1 MNHKEMNRRFNFNS
15 YWKGTGIAISIWC
28 LLSLSGWS
36 QINQDS
42 LPDNSNIVNMGTFT
56 PSNIVETA
64 TYNPITNQ
72 YTIVKKI
79 GSIVISTETVSAAE
93 YQDRMLKSKTA
104 DYWRTKE
111 NANSQGT
118 ETNSLIPKI
127 NINNEIFKNIFG
139 SSKIEIRPQGT
150 AELILGVRVNKTDNP
165 NIPVQQRTVATFN
178 FDQNIQM
185 SLLGKIGDK
194 IQLNANFNTKAV
206 FNFENQMNLKY
217 EGNED
222 DILQVLEFGNVSLP
236 LTGTLIQGSQAL
248 FGVKNKLKFGKLE
261 ITSVFSQQQGQKQNI
276 QVQGGAQVT
285 KFEVACS
292 NYEANRHYFVSD
304 YFMNLFDQANSSL
317 PFVTSPVYITRMEVW
332 VTNRVNATENLR
344 NIVGMVP
351 LGEPSFPNT
360 TVFPANEANPNF
372 DPQTLDQNQIRD
384 ITSQYLFNQLKPG
397 IQIEKLANAR
407 LLAANE
413 YSFDPV
419 LGYISLNQS
428 LNADEVLGVAYQYTV
443 GGQTFQVGEFGTD
456 IPAPKAIC
464 VKLLKASNLDVKQ
477 ANWNWMM
484 KNIYSIGGY
493 NLGQEDFT
501 LNIIYQDT
509 ETGLKQ
515 NFFPN
520 AGTISGTPLLKIF
533 NLDRLNPQNDQIA
546 DGFFDFVEG
555 RTIKAQNGRIIFPV
569 RRPFSTE
576 YLATQISDQALVQR
590 YAFDSLYTTI
600 QQLAELN
607 QEKNRFYVAGS
618 YKGAAGN
625 EISLNAFNVPQG
637 SVTVTAGGKTLTE
650 GVDYTVD
657 YSAGKVRIVN
667 ESILNSGLPINISLE
682 NNATFNIQQK
692 RMIGIH
698 ADYKFSKNFQMGAT
712 FMNLH
717 ERPLTQKIDIGN
729 EPISNTML
737 GYDINYSTQS
747 NFITRLVDKIPGI
760 DTKAPSNFKVNAE
773 IAGLIP
779 GFNTVIDQN
788 NTENGISYI
797 DDFEGAE
804 TPIDIRNPFFWR
816 LGTVPQEN
824 PLFPNASYFNDL
836 KYNFNRAKMTWFIQ
850 DPLFYRDNTYT
861 PNAIKN
867 NKKIM
872 WNNYLREVDSRE
884 VFPGY
889 QPPTGLGV
897 ISTQQ
902 VLDLQYYPSERGPYN
917 YDAASLDP
925 ASAFDKVQL
934 LNPKSNFGSMMRRME
949 TTNWD
954 AANVAYIEFWM
965 MDPFDSDLDS
975 LKAWDTDHNVL
986 HNINLD
992 PGGGG
997 KFLIQIG
1004 NMSEDICRDGRLN
1017 YENGLPTPSQDRP
1030 FVNTVWGRAP
1040 LLQPINSNFDNDP
1053 ATRDSQDVG
1062 YEGLIDAAEMDKF
1075 NSYLTAAS
1083 AVLPSNIYSLLEAD
1097 PSGDNYK
1104 HYTGSAYDPDVLN
1117 NKSYPHQR
1125 YKNYIGAERN
1135 SPAGNINESFQ
1146 QTPNSEDVNT
1156 NFTLD
1161 QPEGYYQYTIS
1172 LKPEDLEF
1180 SDIGTNYISDM
1191 RMGTSKS
1198 ITDPTTNQPGVKNV
1212 KWIQFR
1218 VPIRSENREQ
1228 YGTIDNFR
1236 SIRYMR
1242 MVMTDFPDDIF
1253 VRLATL
1259 QLVRADWRIYDNSLW
1274 DPTAFATQSQ
1284 ATFNATTVN
1293 IEENTGKS
1301 PFKYAMPPGISREVD
1316 PANPQLTQLNEQSL
1330 VLNVTDLQDG
1340 EAKAVYKNTEYD
1352 FRSYKHLKMWV
1363 HAEEIQNTP
1372 LDSNDLSVFVRLG
1385 MDATENYYEIEVPL
1399 ILSNPAIQPVIPPG
1413 TTQGTPSDDQEYRK
1427 NVWPKANEID
1437 IILEDLPEIKLER
1450 NAQGY
1455 QTNLVFE
1462 KLLANGQRVRI
1473 VGNPNIANIRS
1484 IMIGV
1489 RNPHEKDNP
1498 WQTGA
1503 NGSKTDDGL
1512 PKTGQIWVNELR
1524 VTDYYEQGGWA
1535 AKVRTQ
1541 LDLADFGQITA
1552 SASYTSFGFGNIDQ
1566 KPLQRQRQS
1575 TTTFDITTQFEFG
1588 KFFGPKAGV
1597 TIPIF
1602 FSYSTSIANPQF
1614 NPLDPD
1620 VRFTRALENLA
1631 TEEEKDLLKQLVQ
1644 TVITRTSFNI
1654 TNMRKNRVNG
1664 NKKMHIWDIENWDAS
1679 YSYTEDTYRDIKTV
1693 KNNTTQH
1700 RASLGY
1706 TFAPTVK
1713 YWEPFKKMKSKSKW
1727 LKWLKD
1733 FNFTLMPKRLAAR
1746 ANIQRD
1752 ENEFL
1757 LRNTTSY
1764 TLLILPSYKK
1774 NFTWVRTYD
1783 FQYSPFKSV
1792 TFTFNATNNS
1802 RIDEPEMNLDQTI
1815 APKVEF
1821 FGRNTMYT
1829 HNFDVNYQIPFNK
1842 FPITEWISASVGY
1855 SGNYK
1860 WTSGTMQRTAN
1871 GDFTQGRFGNVAQN
1885 STTFKVNAQLN
1896 LYNLWTK
1903 IPGIKEIWKQPK
1915 KDDGKPDT
1923 SDPKKYKTVKWS
1935 AEKIDFKKDKKK
1947 LIKHKLK
1954 TEIIIVKVIAK
1965 DGHEVIGKTEVVDE
1979 DKVRFI
1985 SSEDVKDA
1993 DIFIEGKRAKKKF
2006 QWGEIP
2012 KTLGKIIFGLKNLS
2026 VSYTE
2031 TNGTILPGYKAGTSL
2046 LGMDLYGPG
2055 VGADFVFGRQFSD
2068 VDLYN
2073 KIVQD
2078 NWLVKD
2084 SSLNILFNRTL
2095 NQNLTYNGTYEPF
2108 KGFRVTI
2115 TGTRTYAEN
2124 YQANYRFVPSVNDF
2138 RAQNPL
2144 TVGNFTIS
2152 TNMMATSFGGI
2163 GQNFASSF
2171 FADLLS
2177 NRRIISGR
2185 IAQLNPNANY
2195 NPNAIYQTGYGD
2207 RQQDVLF
2214 YSFLAAYQG
2223 RNASDMSFDMFPQIP
2238 IPNWRIQF
2246 DGLKDLPIFKKIFK
2260 NIVFTHA
2267 YSSTLNMAG
2276 FQTNYVYTSQ
2286 PTYNPVI
2293 FVKNPFE
2300 HSILDDNGNYIS
2312 RYFMNSVTLT
2322 ESYNPLIK
2330 MDLTFNNTVQA
2341 SVEIKSTRNISLNFP
2356 NSQVTESNTF
2366 EVIVG
2371 AGYTIKNVKL
2381 PFRIGGKEIKS
2392 NLNLRFDFGLR
2403 DNSTV
2408 IRKIDTMIEQVTA
2421 GQRAINI
2428 KAFAE
2433 YQVNA
2438 SIMVRLFVDQ
2448 IINNPFVANQFPTA
2462 NTNAG
2467 LSIRFTLSQ

>member
-1 MNHKEMNRRFNFNS
+1 MKKGLKRFISN
-15 YWKGTGIAISIWC
+15 GRLALIIAMLC
-28 LLSLSGWS
+28 LLGT
-36 QINQDS
+36 QGFAQTDDE
-42 LPDNSNIVNMGTFT
+42 PKDNNDNIQHMGNYT
-56 PSNIVETA
+56 PSNVVETA
-64 TYNPITNQ
+64 TYNPTTNT
-72 YTIVKKI
+72 YTVVKKV
-79 GSIVISTETVSAAE
+79 GNIVLSTETISAEE
-93 YQDRMLKSKTA
+93 YQRRQMNKATA
-104 DYWRTKE
+104 DYWRKKE

-206 FNFENQMNLKY
+206 FNFENQMNLKF

-261 ITSVFSQQQGQKQNI
+261 VTSVFSQQQGQKQNI
-276 QVQGGAQVT
+276 QVQGGAQIT
-285 KFEVACS
+285 RFEVACS
-292 NYEANRHYFVSD
+292 NYEANRHFFLSD
-304 YFMNLFDQANSSL
+304 YFMYQYDQANASL
-317 PFVTSPVYITRMEVW
+317 PFVTSPVNVTRIEVW

-351 LGEPSFPNT
+351 LGEPSFPNS
-360 TVFPANEANPNF
+360 TVFPANSANPIF
-372 DPQTLDQNQIRD
+372 DPQLLDQNQVRD

-397 IQIEKLANAR
+397 IEIEKLANAR
-407 LLAANE
+407 LLAPNE
-413 YSFDPV
+413 YTFDPI
-419 LGYISLNQS
+419 LGYISLNQA
-428 LNADEVLGVAYQYTV
+428 LNADEVLGVSYQYTV

-477 ANWNWMM
+477 PNWNWMM

-493 NLGQEDFT
+493 NIGQEDFT

-520 AGTISGTPLLKIF
+520 AGAISGTPLLRLF
-533 NLDRLNPQNDQIA
+533 NLDRLNQQNDQIH

-555 RTIKAQNGRIIFPV
+555 KTIKAQNGRIIFPV
-569 RRPFSTE
+569 RQPFSTT
-576 YLATQISDQALVQR
+576 YLSGQIADPGLVQR

-607 QEKNRFYVAGS
+607 QEKNRFYIAGS

-637 SVTVTAGGKTLTE
+637 SVTVTAGGKTLVE

-667 ESILNSGLPINISLE
+667 ESILSSGLPINISLE

-698 ADYKFSKNFQMGAT
+698 ADYKFSKDFQMGAT

-737 GYDINYSTQS
+737 GYDINYSTTS

-760 DTKAPSNFKVNAE
+760 DTKVPSNFKVNAE
-773 IAGLIP
+773 VAGLIP
-779 GFNTVIDQN
+779 GFNTAIDPN
-788 NTENGISYI
+788 NNENGISYI

-816 LGTVPQEN
+816 LGTVPQGN
-824 PLFPNASYFNDL
+824 PSFPNGDLFNNL
-836 KYNFNRAKMTWFIQ
+836 QYNFNRAKMTWFIQ
-850 DPLFYRDNTYT
+850 DPLFYRNNSFT
-861 PNAIKN
+861 PNSIKN
-867 NKKIM
+867 KQSIM
-872 WNNYLREVDSRE
+872 INNYLREIDSRE

-889 QPPTGLGV
+889 QPPTNLGV

-902 VLDLQYYPSERGPYN
+902 VLDIHFYPNERGPYN
-917 YDAASLDP
+917 YDVSALDNSNP
-925 ASAFDKVQL
+925 FSKKVQIT
-934 LNPKSNFGSMMRRME
+934 NPNSNFGSMMRRME

-965 MDPFDSDLDS
+965 MDPFTTDLDS
-975 LKAWDTDHNVL
+975 LKIWDGDPETHNV
-986 HNINLD
+986 NLD

-997 KFLIQIG
+997 DFIIQIG
-1004 NMSEDICRDGRLN
+1004 NMNEDVCKDGRLN
-1017 YENGLPTPSQDRP
+1017 YENGLPTPTQNRP
-1030 FVNTVWGRAP
+1030 TITTAWGRAP

-1062 YEGLIDAAEMDKF
+1062 YDGLIDNAEMQHF
-1075 NSYLTAAS
+1075 SSYVTSASGVLSDSALAA
-1083 AVLPSNIYSLLEAD
+1083 LQQD
-1097 PSGDNYK
+1097 PSGDNYR
-1104 HYTGSAYDPDVLN
+1104 HYTGTPYNADVLN
-1117 NKSYPHQR
+1117 NESYPHHR
-1125 YKNYIGAERN
+1125 YKNYLGAERN
-1135 SPAGNINESFQ
+1135 SPASNINESFQ

-1161 QPEGYYQYTIS
+1161 QPEGYYQYKVS
-1172 LKPEDLEF
+1172 LRPEDIEDG
-1180 SDIGTNYISDM
+1180 DIGTNYITDI
-1191 RMGTSKS
+1191 RVGQSKPY
-1198 ITDPTTNQPGVKNV
+1198 TFGANANYTKQVR
-1212 KWIQFR
+1212 WIQFR
-1218 VPIRSENREQ
+1218 IPIRAEDREQ
-1228 YGTIDNFR
+1228 FGTIDNFR

-1242 MVMTDFPDDIF
+1242 MVTTDFPDDIY

-1274 DPTAFATQSQ
+1274 DPTAFNSTIQ
-1284 ATFNATTVN
+1284 ADFNAVTVN
-1293 IEENTGKS
+1293 IEENTGKD
-1301 PFKYAMPPGISREVD
+1301 PFAYAMPPGITREVD

-1330 VLNVTDLQDG
+1330 VLNVTGLQDG
-1340 EAKAVYKNTEYD
+1340 EAKSVYKNTEYD
-1352 FRSYKHLKMWV
+1352 FRAYRNLKMWV
-1363 HAEEIQNTP
+1363 HAEEIQNTS
-1372 LDSNDLSVFVRLG
+1372 LDTHDLSIFVRLG

-1399 ILSNPAIQPVIPPG
+1399 TLSDPTIQPENPAK
-1413 TTQGTPSDDQEYRK
+1413 PSDDENYRK
-1427 NVWPKANEID
+1427 NVWPASNEIN
-1437 IILEDLPEIKLER
+1437 ILLEQLPELKLER
-1450 NAQGY
+1450 NAAGVPM
-1455 QTNLVFE
+1455 NEVFQ
-1462 KLLANGQRVRI
+1462 KLLSNGQRVTI
-1473 VGNPNIANIRS
+1473 FGNPNIANIRS

-1489 RNPHEKDNP
+1489 RNPHVDSNP
-1498 WQTGA
+1498 WQTGT
-1503 NGSKTDDGL
+1503 NGTKQDDGL
-1512 PKTGQIWVNELR
+1512 PKTAQIWVNELR
-1524 VTDYYEQGGWA
+1524 VTDYFEEGGWA

-1552 SASYTSFGFGNIDQ
+1552 SASYTSAGFGNIDQ
-1566 KPLQRQRQS
+1566 KPLQRARQS

-1602 FSYSTSIANPQF
+1602 FSYSLSVANPQF

-1620 VRFTRALENLA
+1620 VRFTRALDNLA
-1631 TEEEKDLLKQLVQ
+1631 TEAEKEELRQLTQ

-1654 TNMRKNRVNG
+1654 TNMRKNRTG
-1664 NKKMHIWDIENWDAS
+1664 NKKVHLWDIENWDLS

-1693 KNNTTQH
+1693 RNNTTQH
-1700 RASLGY
+1700 RGSLGY

-1713 YWEPFKKMKSKSKW
+1713 YWEPFKKLKTKSKW

-1757 LRNTTSY
+1757 LRNTTPY
-1764 TLLILPSYKK
+1764 TLLIEPTFKK
-1774 NFTWVRTYD
+1774 NFIWVRTYD

-1792 TFTFNATNNS
+1792 TLTFNATNNS
-1802 RIDEPEMNLDQTI
+1802 RIDEPEMTLDNTI
-1815 APKVEF
+1815 KPNVEF

-1829 HNFDVNYQIPFNK
+1829 HNFDVNYQIPFSK
-1842 FPITEWISASVGY
+1842 LPLTEWLSGSIGY
-1855 SGNYK
+1855 NGNYK
-1860 WTSGTMQRTAN
+1860 WTSGTMQRTPT
-1871 GDFTQGRFGNVAQN
+1871 GEFTQGRFGNIAQN
-1885 STTFKVNAQLN
+1885 STTFKVNGQAN
-1896 LYNLWTK
+1896 LSNLWNK
-1903 IPGIKEIWKQPK
+1903 IPGIKEIWKAPK

-1923 SDPKKYKTVKWS
+1923 SDPKKFKTVKWTS
-1935 AEKIDFKKDKKK
+1935 KKATTFKKEKKK
-1947 LIKHKLK
+1947 LITHKLNTK
-1954 TEIIIVKVIAK
+1954 MVTVRVVDKEGNTVKGTTEI
-1965 DGHEVIGKTEVVDE
+1965 VDE
-1979 DKVRFI
+1979 NKVRFI
-1985 SSEDVKDA
+1985 SDVDA
-1993 DIFIEGKRAKKKF
+1993 KGCMIYIDGKRPKKKF
-2006 QWGEIP
+2006 NWGEIP
-2012 KTLGKIIFGLKNLS
+2012 KTIGKIVFGLKNIS

-2031 TNGTILPGYKAGTSL
+2031 TNGTVLPGYKAGTSL
-2046 LGMDLYGPG
+2046 LGMDLYNPG
-2055 VGADFVFGRQFSD
+2055 VGGDFVFGRQYSD
-2068 VDLYN
+2068 VDLKN
-2073 KIVQD
+2073 KLVQD
-2078 NWLVKD
+2078 NWLVQD
-2084 SSLNILFNRTL
+2084 SAMNIMFTRTHTS
-2095 NQNLTYNGTYEPF
+2095 NLTYNATYEPF

-2124 YQANYRFVPSVNDF
+2124 YQSNYRYVPSMNEFV
-2138 RAQNPL
+2138 AQNPL
-2144 TVGNFTIS
+2144 TTGNFTIS

-2163 GQNFASSF
+2163 GSNFESSF
-2171 FADLLS
+2171 FKNLLDYRS
-2177 NRRIISGR
+2177 IISGR

-2195 NPNAIYQTGYGD
+2195 NPNATYQGGYLD

-2223 RNASDMSFDMFPQIP
+2223 RNPNDMSFDMFPQIP
-2238 IPNWRIQF
+2238 IPNWRLQF
-2246 DGLKDLPIFKKIFK
+2246 DGLKDVPFIKKVFK
-2260 NIVFTHA
+2260 NIVFSHA
-2267 YSSTLNMAG
+2267 YQSTMNVAG
-2276 FQTNYVYTSQ
+2276 FQSNYVYTSQ
-2286 PTYNPVI
+2286 AGYDPVV
-2293 FVKNPFE
+2293 FLNNPFS
-2300 HSILDDNGNYIS
+2300 HTIKDDNGNFIS
-2312 RYFMNSVTLT
+2312 RYFMNSVTLM

-2330 MDLTFNNTVQA
+2330 VDLTFNNTIQA
-2341 SVEIKSTRNISLNFP
+2341 SVEVKSSRNITLNFP

-2366 EVIVG
+2366 ELIVG

-2433 YQVNA
+2433 YQVNT
-2438 SIMVRLFVDQ
+2438 SITVRLFVDQ

>member
-1 MNHKEMNRRFNFNS
+1 MNC
-15 YWKGTGIAISIWC
+15 KGMKRILSNWRIATFMGVLC
-28 LLSLSGWS
+28 MLGLNGWS
-36 QINQDS
+36 QINPDS
-42 LPDNSNIVNMGTFT
+42 LPDNSNITHMGNYS
-56 PSNIVETA
+56 PSNIIETV
-64 TYNPITNQ
+64 TYNPTTNQ

-79 GSIVISTETVSAAE
+79 GSIVISTETIGADE
-93 YQDRMLKSKTA
+93 YQKRILNKNTA
-104 DYWRTKE
+104 DYWRKKE
-111 NANSQGT
+111 TANSQGT

-150 AELILGVRVNKTDNP
+150 AELILGVRVNKTENP

-217 EGNED
+217 EGDED

-248 FGVKNKLKFGKLE
+248 FGIKNKLRFGKLE
-261 ITSVFSQQQGQKQNI
+261 VTSVFSQQQGQKQNI

-304 YFMNLFDQANSSL
+304 YFMNLYDQANSTL

-360 TVFPANEANPNF
+360 SVFPANEANPNF
-372 DPQTLDQNQIRD
+372 DPQLLDQAQIRD
-384 ITSQYLFNQLKPG
+384 VTSQYLFNQLKPG
-397 IQIEKLANAR
+397 IEIEKLANAR

-413 YSFDPV
+413 YTFDPV
-419 LGYISLNQS
+419 LGYVSLNQS

-456 IPAPKAIC
+456 ISAPNALC

-493 NLGQEDFT
+493 NIGQEDFT

-520 AGTISGTPLLKIF
+520 AGSISGIPLLKIF
-533 NLDRLNPQNDQIA
+533 NLDRLNQQNDQIA

-555 RTIKAQNGRIIFPV
+555 KTIRTQNGRIIFPV
-569 RRPFSTE
+569 RQPFSTS
-576 YLATQISDQALVQR
+576 YLSGAGGITDPALVQR

-618 YKGAAGN
+618 YKGASGS

-637 SVTVTAGGKTLTE
+637 SVTVTAGGKTLVE

-698 ADYKFSKNFQMGAT
+698 ADYKFSKDFQMGAT

-760 DTKAPSNFKVNAE
+760 DTKAPSNFKVNGE

-779 GFNTVIDQN
+779 GFNTVID
-788 NTENGISYI
+788 NTGENGISYI

-816 LGTVPQEN
+816 LGTVPQDN
-824 PLFPNASYFNDL
+824 PLFPNGNFFNDV

-850 DPLFYRDNTYT
+850 DPLFYRNNTYT
-861 PNAIKN
+861 PNSIKN
-867 NKKIM
+867 KQSIM
-872 WNNYLREVDSRE
+872 INNYLREIDSRE

-889 QPPTGLGV
+889 QPPTNLGV

-902 VLDLQYYPSERGPYN
+902 VLDLQFYPKERGPYN
-917 YDAASLDP
+917 YDAASIDP
-925 ASAFDKVQL
+925 TDTTKLAL
-934 LNPKSNFGSMMRRME
+934 LNPRSNFGSMMRRME

-965 MDPFDSDLDS
+965 MDPFTEDLDS
-975 LKAWDTDHNVL
+975 LKAWDTDYATMHNT
-986 HNINLD
+986 NLD
-992 PGGGG
+992 PNGGG

-1004 NMSEDICRDGRLN
+1004 NMSEDVCRDGRLG
-1017 YENGLPTPSQDRP
+1017 YENGLPTPTQDRP
-1030 FVNTVWGRAP
+1030 TVTTAWGRAP

-1062 YEGLIDAAEMDKF
+1062 YDGLIDNAELNHF
-1075 NSYLTAAS
+1075 NSYVTT
-1083 AVLPSNIYSLLEAD
+1083 VQSLLPVGSTAYNLAQND

-1104 HYTGSAYDPDVLN
+1104 HYTGTAYDPEVLN

-1146 QTPNSEDVNT
+1146 QTPNTEDVNS

-1161 QPEGYYQYTIS
+1161 QPEGYYQYAIS
-1172 LKPEDLEF
+1172 LKPEDLEDG
-1180 SDIGTNYISDM
+1180 DIGTNYITDI
-1191 RMGTSKS
+1191 RMAQSKAYTYGGNS
-1198 ITDPTTNQPGVKNV
+1198 NYTKQVR
-1212 KWIQFR
+1212 WIQFR
-1218 VPIRSENREQ
+1218 IPIRAEDKEQ
-1228 YGTIDNFR
+1228 IGTIDNFR

-1259 QLVRADWRIYDNSLW
+1259 QLVRADWRAYDNSLW
-1274 DPTAFATQSQ
+1274 DPTAFVTSDV

-1293 IEENTGKS
+1293 IEENTGKN
-1301 PFKYAMPPGISREVD
+1301 PFPYAMPPGISREVD
-1316 PANPQLTQLNEQSL
+1316 PANPQLTQLNEQAL
-1330 VLNVTDLQDG
+1330 VLNVTNLQDG

-1363 HAEEIQNTP
+1363 HAEEIQNIAI
-1372 LDSNDLSVFVRLG
+1372 DSNDLSVFVRLG

-1399 ILSNPAIQPVIPPG
+1399 TLSDPAIQP
-1413 TTQGTPSDDQEYRK
+1413 TNLSKPSDDENYRK
-1427 NVWPKANEID
+1427 NVWPINNEIN
-1437 IILEDLPEIKLER
+1437 IVLEDLPNVKLER
-1450 NAQGY
+1450 NALGY
-1455 QTNLVFE
+1455 PSNLVFE
-1462 KLLANGQRVRI
+1462 KMLDNGQRIRI

-1484 IMIGV
+1484 IMLGV
-1489 RNPHEKDNP
+1489 RNPHEKNNP

-1503 NGSKTDDGL
+1503 NGTKDDDAL
-1512 PKTGQIWVNELR
+1512 PKTAQIWINELR

-1541 LDLADFGQITA
+1541 LDLADFGQVTA

-1566 KPLQRQRQS
+1566 KPLQRSRQN

-1620 VRFTRALENLA
+1620 VRFTQSIDLLA
-1631 TEEEKDLLKQLVQ
+1631 TEEQKDSLRQLVQ

-1654 TNMRKNRVNG
+1654 TNMRKNRTNG

-1693 KNNTTQH
+1693 RNNTTQH
-1700 RASLGY
+1700 KGSLGY
-1706 TFAPTVK
+1706 TFAPAVK

-1727 LKWLKD
+1727 VKWIKE

-1764 TLLILPSYKK
+1764 DLLILPSFKK

-1792 TFTFNATNNS
+1792 TLTFNATNNS
-1802 RIDEPEMNLDQTI
+1802 RIDEPEMILDNTI
-1815 APKVEF
+1815 KPQVEF

-1829 HNFDVNYQIPFNK
+1829 HNFDINYQIPFSK
-1842 FPITEWISASVGY
+1842 FPITDWISASVGY

-1860 WTSGTMQRTAN
+1860 WTSGTMQRTPT
-1871 GDFTQGRFGNVAQN
+1871 GEFTQGRFGNVAQN
-1885 STTFKVNAQLN
+1885 STTFKANAQFN
-1896 LYNLWTK
+1896 LSNLWNK

-1915 KDDGKPDT
+1915 KDNGKPDT
-1923 SDPKKYKTVKWS
+1923 SDPKKFKVVKWS
-1935 AEKIDFKKDKKK
+1935 AENINFKKDKKK

-1954 TEIIIVKVIAK
+1954 TEIITIKVIAK
-1965 DGHEVIGKTEVVDE
+1965 DGHEVVGKTEVVDE
-1979 DKVRFI
+1979 DRIRFI

-1993 DIFIEGKRAKKKF
+1993 DIFIEGKKEKKKF
-2006 QWGEIP
+2006 KWTEIP
-2012 KTLGKIIFGLKNLS
+2012 KTIGKIIFGLKNLS

-2031 TNGTILPGYKAGTSL
+2031 TNGTVLPGYKAGTSL
-2046 LGMDLYGPG
+2046 LGMDIYNPG
-2055 VGADFVFGRQFSD
+2055 VGADFVFGRQYSD
-2068 VDLYN
+2068 IDLFN

-2084 SSLNILFNRTL
+2084 SSLNILFNRTH
-2095 NQNLTYNGTYEPF
+2095 NANLTYNATYEPF

-2124 YQANYRFVPSVNDF
+2124 YQANYRYVNSVDDF

-2144 TVGNFTIS
+2144 TVGNFSIS

-2163 GQNFASSF
+2163 GQNFASDF
-2171 FADLLS
+2171 FAQLLA
-2177 NRRIISGR
+2177 NRSIISGR
-2185 IAQLNPNANY
+2185 LAQANTSPGSTY
-2195 NPNAIYQTGYGD
+2195 NPLATFQAGYGN
-2207 RQQDVLF
+2207 RQQDVLL
-2214 YSFLAAYQG
+2214 YSFLSAYQG
-2223 RNASDMSFDMFPQIP
+2223 RDVTDMSFDMFPQIP

-2246 DGLKDLPIFKKIFK
+2246 DGLKDVPFIKKIFK

-2267 YSSTLNMAG
+2267 YQSTMNIAG
-2276 FQTNYVYTSQ
+2276 FQTNYVYNNQ
-2286 PTYNPVI
+2286 DPNI
-2293 FVKNPFE
+2293 FKNDPFFLTE
-2300 HSILDDNGNYIS
+2300 LDDNGNFIS
-2312 RYFMNSVTLT
+2312 RYFMSSVTLT

-2330 MDLTFNNTVQA
+2330 VDLTFNNTLQA
-2341 SVEIKSTRNISLNFP
+2341 SVEVKSSRNISLNFP

-2366 EVIVG
+2366 ELVVG
-2371 AGYTIKNVKL
+2371 AGYTIKDVKL

-2392 NLNLRFDFGLR
+2392 NLNLRFDFGMR

-2408 IRKIDTMIEQVTA
+2408 IRKIDTEIEQVTA

-2433 YQVNA
+2433 YQINT

-2467 LSIRFTLSQ
+2467 LSVRFTLSQ

>member
-1 MNHKEMNRRFNFNS
+1 
-15 YWKGTGIAISIWC
+15 
-28 LLSLSGWS
+28 
-36 QINQDS
+36 
-42 LPDNSNIVNMGTFT
+42 MGGFT
-56 PSNIVETA
+56 PSNIVETV
-64 TYNPITNQ
+64 TYNPSTNT
-72 YTIVKKI
+72 YTVTKKI
-79 GSIVISTETVSAAE
+79 GSITISEETITADE
-93 YQDRMLKSKTA
+93 YRRRQMEKNTA
-104 DYWRTKE
+104 DYWRKKE
-111 NANSQGT
+111 TANSQGT

-127 NINNEIFKNIFG
+127 NVNNEIFKNIFG

-150 AELILGVRVNKTDNP
+150 AELILGFRINKTENP
-165 NIPVQQRTVATFN
+165 NIPVQQRTVTTFN

-194 IQLNANFNTKAV
+194 IQLQANFNTKAV

-217 EGNED
+217 EGDED

-276 QVQGGAQVT
+276 QVQGGAQIT

-304 YFMNLFDQANSSL
+304 YFMNLYDQANSSL

-344 NIVGMVP
+344 NIVGLVP

-360 TVFPANEANPNF
+360 TVFPANNANPNF
-372 DPQTLDQNQIRD
+372 DPQLLDQTQLRD
-384 ITSQYLFNQLKPG
+384 VTSQYLFNQLKPG
-397 IQIEKLANAR
+397 ITIEKLANAR
-407 LLAANE
+407 LLAPNE
-413 YSFDPV
+413 YSFDPI
-419 LGYISLNQS
+419 LGYISLNQA

-456 IPAPKAIC
+456 IPAPDALC

-477 ANWNWMM
+477 ANWDWMM

-493 NLGQEDFT
+493 NIGQEDFT
-501 LNIIYQDT
+501 LNIVYQDT

-515 NFFPN
+515 NFFP
-520 AGTISGTPLLKIF
+520 AVPGLAGTPLLKLF

-569 RRPFSTE
+569 REPFSST
-576 YLATQISDQALVQR
+576 YFTSVFPAGTQDYVQR

-618 YKGAAGN
+618 YKGASGN

-692 RMIGIH
+692 RMIGVH
-698 ADYKFSKNFQMGAT
+698 ADYKFSKDFQMGAT

-760 DTKAPSNFKVNAE
+760 DTKEPSNFKINGE

-779 GFNTVIDQN
+779 GFNTVIDRN
-788 NTENGISYI
+788 NTENGISYV

-804 TPIDIRNPFFWR
+804 TPIDIRNPFFWK
-816 LGTVPQEN
+816 LGTVPQDN
-824 PLFPNASYFNDL
+824 ILFPNGNYFNDL
-836 KYNFNRAKMTWFIQ
+836 RYNFNRAKMSWFVQ
-850 DPLFYRDNTYT
+850 DPLFYRNNTYT

-867 NKKIM
+867 KQSIM
-872 WNNYLREVDSRE
+872 INNYLREIDSRE

-889 QPPTGLGV
+889 QPPTNLGV

-902 VLDLQYYPSERGPYN
+902 VLDIHFFPNERGPYN
-917 YDAASLDP
+917 YDVANIDNSNP
-925 ASAFDKVQL
+925 KKVQL

-965 MDPFDSDLDS
+965 MDPFTEDLDS
-975 LKAWDTDHNVL
+975 LKIWDNDPSDTHNM
-986 HNINLD
+986 NLD

-997 KFLIQIG
+997 KFIIQIG
-1004 NMSEDICRDGRLN
+1004 NMNEDVCRDGRLN
-1017 YENGLPTPSQDRP
+1017 YENGLPTPVQDRP
-1030 FVNTVWGRAP
+1030 TTTTVWGRAP
-1040 LLQPINSNFDNDP
+1040 LLQPINTNFDNDP

-1062 YEGLIDAAEMDKF
+1062 YDGLIDAAEYVHF
-1075 NSYLTAAS
+1075 NSFVTTAQS
-1083 AVLPSNIYSLLEAD
+1083 LFLPTDPAYSQLQND
-1097 PSGDNYK
+1097 PSADNYK
-1104 HYTGSAYDPDVLN
+1104 HYQGSAYDDEVLDDQ
-1117 NKSYPHQR
+1117 SYPHQR

-1146 QTPNSEDVNT
+1146 QTPNSEDVNS

-1172 LKPEDLEF
+1172 VKPEDLDE
-1180 SDIGTNYISDM
+1180 IGKNYISDI
-1191 RMGTSKS
+1191 RVGQSKPYAFGGNMNY
-1198 ITDPTTNQPGVKNV
+1198 TKQV

-1218 VPIRSENREQ
+1218 IPIRSEDREQ
-1228 YGTIDNFR
+1228 IGSIDNFR

-1242 MVMTDFPDDIF
+1242 MVTTDFPDDIYL
-1253 VRLATL
+1253 RLATL
-1259 QLVRADWRIYDNSLW
+1259 QLVRADWRMYENSLW
-1274 DPTAFATQSQ
+1274 DPTVFSTTSEAQ
-1284 ATFNATTVN
+1284 FNATTVN
-1293 IEENTGKS
+1293 IEENTGKA
-1301 PFKYAMPPGISREVD
+1301 PFPYAMPPGITREVD
-1316 PANPQLTQLNEQSL
+1316 PANPQLTQLNEQAL
-1330 VLNVTDLQDG
+1330 VMNVYNLADG
-1340 EAKAVYKNTEYD
+1340 ESKAVYKNTEYD
-1352 FRSYKHLKMWV
+1352 FRAYRHLKMWV
-1363 HAEEIQNTP
+1363 HGEELLNNP
-1372 LDSNDLSVFVRLG
+1372 VDSNDLTVFIRLG
-1385 MDATENYYEIEVPL
+1385 MDATENYYEVEVPL
-1399 ILSNPAIQPVIPPG
+1399 ALSDPAIQPSNLSN
-1413 TTQGTPSDDQEYRK
+1413 PSDDENYRK
-1427 NVWPKANEID
+1427 NVWQQASAID
-1437 IILEDLPEIKLER
+1437 ILLEELPEVKLER
-1450 NAQGY
+1450 NALGY
-1455 QTNLVFE
+1455 PSNLVYE
-1462 KLLANGQRVRI
+1462 KLMSSGQRIRI

-1484 IMIGV
+1484 FMIGV
-1489 RNPHEKDNP
+1489 RNPHKEKNP
-1498 WQTGA
+1498 WQ
-1503 NGSKTDDGL
+1503 NGTNGNKFDDGL
-1512 PKTGQIWVNELR
+1512 AKTAQIWVNELR

-1541 LDLADFGQITA
+1541 LDLADFGQVTA
-1552 SASYTSFGFGNIDQ
+1552 SASFTSFGFGSIDQ
-1566 KPLQRQRQS
+1566 KPLQRARQS

-1597 TIPIF
+1597 TIPVF
-1602 FSYSTSIANPQF
+1602 FSYSTSIADPQF

-1620 VRFTRALENLA
+1620 VKFDRSLQNLA
-1631 TEEEKDLLKQLVQ
+1631 TETQRDSLRQLVQ

-1654 TNMRKNRVNG
+1654 TNMRKNRTG
-1664 NKKMHIWDIENWDAS
+1664 NKKIHFWDIENWDAS
-1679 YSYTEDTYRDIKTV
+1679 YSFTEDTYRDIKTV
-1693 KNNTTQH
+1693 RNNTTQH
-1700 RASLGY
+1700 KASLGY

-1713 YWEPFKKMKSKSKW
+1713 YWEPFKKSKMKSKW

-1757 LRNTTSY
+1757 LRNTTTY
-1764 TLLILPSYKK
+1764 DLLILPTFKK
-1774 NFTWVRTYD
+1774 NFIWVRTYD

-1792 TFTFNATNNS
+1792 TFTFSATNNS
-1802 RIDEPEMNLDQTI
+1802 RIDEPEMILDNTI
-1815 APKVEF
+1815 KPNVEF

-1829 HNFDVNYQIPFNK
+1829 HNFDVNYQVPFSK
-1842 FPITEWISASVGY
+1842 FPLTDWISGSIGY

-1860 WTSGTMQRTAN
+1860 WTSGTMQRTST
-1871 GDFTQGRFGNVAQN
+1871 GEFTQGRFGNIAQN
-1885 STTFKVNAQLN
+1885 STTFKVNGQLN
-1896 LYNLWTK
+1896 LTTLYNK
-1903 IPGIKEIWKQPK
+1903 IPGIKEIWKKPK
-1915 KDDGKPDT
+1915 PQTEKEKADT
-1923 SDPKKYKTVKWS
+1923 SDPKKFKTVKWS
-1935 AEKIDFKKDKKK
+1935 KLKVDFKKDKKK
-1947 LIKHKLK
+1947 LIKHQLK
-1954 TEIIIVKVIAK
+1954 AKIVVVRVVAP
-1965 DGHEVIGKTEVVDE
+1965 DGHEVVGTTEVVDE
-1979 DKVRFI
+1979 DRVRFV
-1985 SSEDVKDA
+1985 STEDVKDC
-1993 DIFIEGKRAKKKF
+1993 DIYITGKRPKAQFK
-2006 QWGEIP
+2006 WTEIP
-2012 KTLGKIIFGLKNLS
+2012 KTIGKIVFGLKNFSL
-2026 VSYTE
+2026 SYTE
-2031 TNGTILPGYKAGTSL
+2031 TNGTILPGYKAGTSMFGL
-2046 LGMDLYGPG
+2046 DFYHSG
-2055 VGADFVFGRQFSD
+2055 VGPDFVFGRQYSD
-2068 VDLYN
+2068 LDLAN

-2084 SSLNILFNRTL
+2084 SSLNILFNRTH
-2095 NQNLTYNGTYEPF
+2095 NSNLTYNATYEPF

-2115 TGTRTYAEN
+2115 TGTRQYAEN
-2124 YQANYRFVPSVNDF
+2124 YQANYRYVPSVNDF

-2144 TVGNFTIS
+2144 TVGNFSIS

-2163 GQNFASSF
+2163 GANFTSSIF
-2171 FADLLS
+2171 KQLLD
-2177 NRRIISGR
+2177 NRSIISGR
-2185 IAQLNPNANY
+2185 ISQLNPNANY
-2195 NPNAIYQTGYGD
+2195 NPNAFYQAGYGD

-2223 RNASDMSFDMFPQIP
+2223 RDASDMNFDMFPVIP
-2238 IPNWRIQF
+2238 IPNWRLQF
-2246 DGLKDLPIFKKIFK
+2246 DGLKEVPFFKKHFK
-2260 NIVFTHA
+2260 NIVFSHA
-2267 YSSTLNMAG
+2267 YQSTMNLAG
-2276 FQTNYVYTSQ
+2276 YQSNYMYTSASNYDPNVFAQ
-2286 PTYNPVI
+2286 
-2293 FVKNPFE
+2293 NPFA
-2300 HSILDDNGNYIS
+2300 HSILDDNGNFIS
-2312 RYFMNSVTLT
+2312 RYFMTSVTLS

-2330 MDLTFNNTVQA
+2330 MDLTFNNSLQA
-2341 SVEIKSTRNISLNFP
+2341 SVEVKSSRNISLNFP

-2366 EVIVG
+2366 EVVVG
-2371 AGYTIKNVKL
+2371 AGYTIKEVKL

-2403 DNSTV
+2403 DNSTI
-2408 IRKIDTMIEQVTA
+2408 IRKIDTEIEQVTA

-2433 YQVNA
+2433 YQINS

-2467 LSIRFTLSQ
+2467 LSVRFTLSQ

>member
-1 MNHKEMNRRFNFNS
+1 MKRRFCN
-15 YWKGTGIAISIWC
+15 WRVALTMAMLC
-28 LLSLSGWS
+28 LLGVNGWA
-36 QINQDS
+36 QTPDS
-42 LPDNSNIVNMGTFT
+42 TDNSNIQHMGNFT
-56 PSNIVETA
+56 PSNIVETV
-64 TYNPITNQ
+64 TYNPTTNQ
-72 YTIVKKI
+72 YTIVKKV
-79 GSIVISTETVSAAE
+79 GSLTISTETISADE
-93 YQDRMLKSKTA
+93 YQRRKMNQTTA
-104 DYWRTKE
+104 DYWRKKE

-150 AELILGVRVNKTDNP
+150 AELILGVRVNKTENP
-165 NIPVQQRTVATFN
+165 NIPLQQRTVATFN

-261 ITSVFSQQQGQKQNI
+261 ITSVFTQQQGQKQNI
-276 QVQGGAQVT
+276 QVQGGAQIT

-292 NYEANRHYFVSD
+292 NYEANRHYFLSD
-304 YFMNLFDQANSSL
+304 YFMNQFDASNASL
-317 PFVTSPVYITRMEVW
+317 PFVTSPINITRIEVW

-344 NIVGMVP
+344 NIVGMIP

-360 TVFPANEANPNF
+360 TVFPANEANPTF
-372 DPQTLDQNQIRD
+372 DPQLLDQNQIRD

-407 LLAANE
+407 LLAVNE
-413 YSFDPV
+413 YTFDPI

-493 NLGQEDFT
+493 NIGQEDFT

-520 AGTISGTPLLKIF
+520 AGAISGIPLLKIF
-533 NLDRLNPQNDQIA
+533 NLDRLNPQNDQIP

-555 RTIKAQNGRIIFPV
+555 RTIRAQNGRIIFPV
-569 RRPFSTE
+569 RQPFSST
-576 YLATQISDQALVQR
+576 YLSTKITDAALVQR

-737 GYDINYSTQS
+737 GYDINYSTTS
-747 NFITRLVDKIPGI
+747 NFITRIVDKIPGI
-760 DTKAPSNFKVNAE
+760 DTKVPSNFKVNAE

-779 GFNTVIDQN
+779 GFNTVIDK
-788 NTENGISYI
+788 TGENGISYV

-816 LGTVPQEN
+816 LGTVPQHN
-824 PLFPNASYFNDL
+824 PAFPNGDLFNDL
-836 KYNFNRAKMTWFIQ
+836 RYNYNRAKMAWFIQ
-850 DPLFYRDNTYT
+850 DPLFYRNNSYT

-867 NKKIM
+867 KPSIM
-872 WNNYLREVDSRE
+872 INNYCREIDSRE

-889 QPPTGLGV
+889 QPPTNLGV

-902 VLDLQYYPSERGPYN
+902 ILDLQFYPNERGPYN
-917 YDAASLDP
+917 YDATSLD
-925 ASAFDKVQL
+925 ASNPKKVQL
-934 LNPKSNFGSMMRRME
+934 LNPKSNFSSMMRRME

-965 MDPFDSDLDS
+965 MDPFDPDLDS
-975 LKAWDTDHNVL
+975 LKAWDADPGDVHNL
-986 HNINLD
+986 NLD

-997 KFLIQIG
+997 KFIIQIG
-1004 NMSEDICRDGRLN
+1004 NMSEDVCRDGRLG
-1017 YENGLPTPSQDRP
+1017 YENGLPTPSQNRP

-1062 YEGLIDAAEMDKF
+1062 YDGLIDIAEKTHF
-1075 NSYLTAAS
+1075 SSFLGTAQSVFVPNTPAYD
-1083 AVLPSNIYSLLEAD
+1083 NISAD

-1104 HYTGSAYDPDVLN
+1104 HYTGTAYNNDVLDDQ
-1117 NKSYPHQR
+1117 SYPHQR

-1146 QTPNSEDVNT
+1146 QTPNTEDVNT

-1172 LKPEDLEF
+1172 LKPGDLENT
-1180 SDIGTNYISDM
+1180 DIGTNYITDV
-1191 RMGTSKS
+1191 RLGDSKGYP
-1198 ITDPTTNQPGVKNV
+1198 DPSGGPNLIYKHVR
-1212 KWIQFR
+1212 WIQFR
-1218 VPIRSENREQ
+1218 IPIRSEDREQ
-1228 YGTIDNFR
+1228 FGTIDNFR

-1242 MVMTDFPDDIF
+1242 MLMTDFPDDIY

-1274 DPTAFATQSQ
+1274 DPTAFVTTEA
-1284 ATFNATTVN
+1284 ADFNAVTVN
-1293 IEENTGKS
+1293 IEENTGKQ
-1301 PFKYAMPPGISREVD
+1301 PFPYAMPPGISREVD

-1330 VLNVTDLQDG
+1330 VLNVKDLQDG

-1352 FRSYKHLKMWV
+1352 FRSYKHLKMFV
-1363 HAEEIQNTP
+1363 HAEEVQNTQ

-1385 MDATENYYEIEVPL
+1385 MDATENYYEVEVPL
-1399 ILSNPAIQPVIPPG
+1399 ALSDPTQQPSNKVK
-1413 TTQGTPSDDQEYRK
+1413 PSDDENYRK
-1427 NVWPKANEID
+1427 NVWLQKNEIN
-1437 IILEDLPEIKLER
+1437 ILLEQLPEVKLAR
-1450 NAQGY
+1450 NAAGY
-1455 QTNLVFE
+1455 PQNLVYE
-1462 KLLANGQRVRI
+1462 TVLANGQRVRI

-1484 IMIGV
+1484 MMIGV
-1489 RNPHEKDNP
+1489 RNPHSKDNP

-1503 NGSKTDDGL
+1503 NGTKQDDGL
-1512 PKTGQIWVNELR
+1512 PKTAQIWVNELR
-1524 VTDYYEQGGWA
+1524 VTDYYETGGWA

-1552 SASYTSFGFGNIDQ
+1552 SASYTSAGFGNIDQ
-1566 KPLQRQRQS
+1566 KPLQRARQS

-1588 KFFGPKAGV
+1588 KFFGPKAGI
-1597 TIPIF
+1597 TIPVF

-1620 VRFTRALENLA
+1620 VRFTRALDNLSTDA
-1631 TEEEKDLLKQLVQ
+1631 EKEELRQLTQ

-1654 TNMRKNRVNG
+1654 TNMRKNRTGG
-1664 NKKMHIWDIENWDAS
+1664 NKKVHLWDVENLDVS
-1679 YSYTEDTYRDIKTV
+1679 YSYTADTYRDIKTV

-1700 RASLGY
+1700 KGSLGY

-1733 FNFTLMPKRLAAR
+1733 FNFTLVPKRLAAR

-1757 LRNTTSY
+1757 LRNTTTY
-1764 TLLILPSYKK
+1764 DLLILPSFKK
-1774 NFTWVRTYD
+1774 NFIWVRTYD

-1802 RIDEPEMNLDQTI
+1802 RIDEPEMHLDNTI
-1815 APKVEF
+1815 KPRVGF

-1829 HNFDVNYQIPFNK
+1829 HNYDINYQLPFSK

-1855 SGNYK
+1855 NGNYK
-1860 WTSGTMQRTAN
+1860 WTSGTMQSTN
-1871 GDFTQGRFGNVAQN
+1871 GVDFTQGRFGNVAQN
-1885 STTFKVNAQLN
+1885 STTFKVNVQLN
-1896 LYNLWTK
+1896 LSSLWTK
-1903 IPGIKEIWKQPK
+1903 IPGIKEIWKAPK

-1923 SDPKKYKTVKWS
+1923 TDPKKFKTVKWTS
-1935 AEKIDFKKDKKK
+1935 KKPVNFKKEKKK
-1947 LIKHKLK
+1947 LIKHNLK
-1954 TEIIIVKVIAK
+1954 TTMVTLRIVDR
-1965 DGHEVIGKTEVVDE
+1965 DGNTVKGKTEVVDE
-1979 DKVRFI
+1979 DRVRFI
-1985 SSEDVKDA
+1985 ADDDA
-1993 DIFIEGKRAKKKF
+1993 KGATIFIEGKRPRKKF
-2006 QWGEIP
+2006 DWGAIP
-2012 KTLGKIIFGLKNLS
+2012 KTIGKIIFGLKNLS

-2031 TNGTILPGYKAGTSL
+2031 TNGTVLPGYKAGTSL
-2046 LGMDLYGPG
+2046 LGMDVYNSG
-2055 VGADFVFGRQFSD
+2055 VGSDFVFGRQYSD
-2068 VDLYN
+2068 VDLLN
-2073 KIVQD
+2073 KVVHD

-2084 SSLNILFNRTL
+2084 SAMNILFTRTH
-2095 NQNLTYNGTYEPF
+2095 NDNLTYNATYEPF
-2108 KGFRVTI
+2108 KGFRVTF
-2115 TGTRTYAEN
+2115 TGTRTYSEN
-2124 YQANYRFVPSVNDF
+2124 YQSNYRWVPSLNGGNGEF
-2138 RAQNPL
+2138 HAQNPL

-2152 TNMMATSFGGI
+2152 SNMMATSFGGI
-2163 GQNFASSF
+2163 GHNFASTF
-2171 FADLLS
+2171 FAELLAYRS
-2177 NRRIISGR
+2177 IVSGR
-2185 IAQLNPNANY
+2185 IAQLNPNAVY
-2195 NPNAIYQTGYGD
+2195 NPNATYQAGYGD
-2207 RQQDVLF
+2207 RQQDVLM

-2223 RNASDMSFDMFPQIP
+2223 RNPHDMNLDMFPQIP

-2246 DGLKDLPIFKKIFK
+2246 DGLKDLPLFKKIFK

-2267 YSSTLNMAG
+2267 YQSTMNMAG
-2276 FQTNYVYTSQ
+2276 FQSNYKYTSDPMYD
-2286 PTYNPVI
+2286 PTI
-2293 FVKNPFE
+2293 FINNPFA
-2300 HSILDDNGNYIS
+2300 HSVKDDNQNFIS
-2312 RYFMNSVTLT
+2312 RYFMNSITLM

-2341 SVEIKSTRNISLNFP
+2341 SVEIKSSRNISLNFP
-2356 NSQVTESNTF
+2356 NSQITESSTF

-2371 AGYTIKNVKL
+2371 AGYTVKNVKL

-2392 NLNLRFDFGLR
+2392 NLNLRFDFGMR

-2433 YQVNA
+2433 YQVNT
-2438 SIMVRLFVDQ
+2438 SITVRLFVDQ

>member
-1 MNHKEMNRRFNFNS
+1 MSQSVMNRRFS
-15 YWKGTGIAISIWC
+15 KWRVAIVTALVC
-28 LLSLSGWS
+28 LCGLKGWS
-36 QINQDS
+36 QINDS
-42 LPDNSNIVNMGTFT
+42 VPDNSNINTMGSFT
-56 PSNIVETA
+56 PSNIIETVD
-64 TYNPITNQ
+64 YNPTTNT
-72 YTIVKKI
+72 YTITKKV
-79 GSIVISTETVSAAE
+79 GTIVISTETVTADE
-93 YQDRMLKSKTA
+93 YQKRKLLGNTS
-104 DYWRTKE
+104 DYWRKKE
-111 NANSQGT
+111 TANSQGT

-217 EGNED
+217 EGDED
-222 DILQVLEFGNVSLP
+222 DILQILEFGNVSLP

-248 FGVKNKLKFGKLE
+248 FGVKNKLRFGKLE
-261 ITSVFSQQQGQKQNI
+261 VTSVFTQQQGQKQNI

-332 VTNRVNATENLR
+332 ITNRVNATENLR
-344 NIVGMVP
+344 NIVGMIP

-360 TVFPANEANPNF
+360 TVYPSNDANPTF
-372 DPQTLDQNQIRD
+372 DPQLLDQNQIRD
-384 ITSQYLFNQLKPG
+384 ITSQYLFNVLKPG
-397 IQIEKLANAR
+397 ITIEKLANAR
-407 LLAANE
+407 LLAPNE
-413 YSFDPV
+413 YTFDPV

-428 LNADEVLGVAYQYTV
+428 LNADEVLGVAYQYTI
-443 GGQTFQVGEFGTD
+443 GGQTFQMGEFGTD
-456 IPAPKAIC
+456 IPAPKALC

-520 AGTISGTPLLKIF
+520 AGQNLQGQNLSGIPLLKLF
-533 NLDRLNPQNDQIA
+533 NLDRLNQQNDQIP

-555 RTIKAQNGRIIFPV
+555 RTIRAQNGRIIFPV
-569 RRPFSTE
+569 RQPFGTN
-576 YLATQISDQALVQR
+576 YLSGIIANPALVQR

-692 RMIGIH
+692 RMIGVH

-779 GFNTVIDQN
+779 GFNNVIDPN
-788 NTENGISYI
+788 GENGISYI

-816 LGTVPQEN
+816 LGTVPQNN
-824 PLFPNASYFNDL
+824 PIFPNGNYFNDL
-836 KYNFNRAKMTWFIQ
+836 RYNFNRAKMTWYIQ
-850 DPLFYRDNTYT
+850 DPLFYRNNTYT
-861 PNAIKN
+861 PNSIKSRPW
-867 NKKIM
+867 IM
-872 WNNYLREVDSRE
+872 TNNYLREVDSRE

-889 QPPTGLGV
+889 QPPTNLGV

-902 VLDLQYYPSERGPYN
+902 VLDLQFFPNERGPYN
-917 YDAASLDP
+917 YDANSLDGSNP
-925 ASAFDKVQL
+925 EKVQL
-934 LNPKSNFGSMMRRME
+934 TNPKSNFGVMMRRME

-965 MDPFDSDLDS
+965 MDPFTSDLDS
-975 LKAWDTDHNVL
+975 LKIWDGDPETHNV
-986 HNINLD
+986 NLD
-992 PGGGG
+992 AGGGG
-997 KFLIQIG
+997 KFIIQIG
-1004 NMSEDICRDGRLN
+1004 NMGEDVCRDGRLN

-1030 FVNTVWGRAP
+1030 TVTTAWGRAP
-1040 LLQPINSNFDNDP
+1040 LLQPITTNFDNDTISRH
-1053 ATRDSQDVG
+1053 AQDVG
-1062 YEGLIDAAEMDKF
+1062 YEGLIDTAELSFF
-1075 NSYLTAAS
+1075 NSYLATASGIVPA
-1083 AVLPSNIYSLLEAD
+1083 AVMNLLNAD

-1104 HYTGSAYDPDVLN
+1104 HYTGSAYDPEVLD

-1125 YKNYIGAERN
+1125 YRNYIGAERN
-1135 SPAGNINESFQ
+1135 SPASNINESFQ
-1146 QTPNSEDVNT
+1146 QTPNTEDVNS

-1172 LKPEDLEF
+1172 LKPGDLDV
-1180 SDIGTNYISDM
+1180 SDIGTNYISDIKI
-1191 RMGTSKS
+1191 GQSKLY
-1198 ITDPTTNQPGVKNV
+1198 DVNGVTVTKQV

-1218 VPIRSENREQ
+1218 IPIRSEDKEQ

-1242 MVMTDFPDDIF
+1242 MAMTDFPDDIY

-1274 DPTAFATQSQ
+1274 DPTAFGTPDQ
-1284 ATFNATTVN
+1284 AGFNATTVN
-1293 IEENTGKS
+1293 IEENTGKT
-1301 PFKYAMPPGISREVD
+1301 PFRYAMPPGITREVD

-1330 VLNVTDLQDG
+1330 VFNVTNLQDG
-1340 EAKAVYKNTEYD
+1340 EAKSVYKNTEYD
-1352 FRSYKHLKMWV
+1352 FRAYKHLKMWI
-1363 HAEEIQNTP
+1363 HAEEVQGIA
-1372 LDSNDLSVFVRLG
+1372 LDSNDLSAFIRLG
-1385 MDATENYYEIEVPL
+1385 MDATENYYEIEIPL
-1399 ILSNPAIQPVIPPG
+1399 SLSDPAIQPSDPAN
-1413 TTQGTPSDDQEYRK
+1413 PSNDVDYRN
-1427 NVWPKANEID
+1427 NVWRNQID
-1437 IILEDLPEIKLER
+1437 ILLEELPEIKLER
-1450 NAQGY
+1450 NALGY
-1455 QTNLVFE
+1455 QSNLVYE
-1462 KLLANGQRVRI
+1462 KVTATGQRIRI

-1489 RNPHEKDNP
+1489 RNPHTKNNP

-1503 NGSKTDDGL
+1503 NGTKTDDGL
-1512 PKTGQIWVNELR
+1512 SKTAQVWVNELR
-1524 VTDYYEQGGWA
+1524 VTDYYENGGWA

-1541 LDLADFGQITA
+1541 LDLADFGQITG

-1566 KPLQRQRQS
+1566 KPQQRQRQS

-1597 TIPIF
+1597 TIPVF

-1620 VRFTRALENLA
+1620 VKFDRALQNFA
-1631 TEEEKDLLKQLVQ
+1631 TEEEKDSLRQLVQ

-1654 TNMRKNRVNG
+1654 TNMRKNRTNG
-1664 NKKMHIWDIENWDAS
+1664 SKKMHLWDIENWDAS
-1679 YSYTEDTYRDIKTV
+1679 YSFTDDTYRDIKTV
-1693 KNNTTQH
+1693 KNNTTVH

-1733 FNFTLMPKRLAAR
+1733 FNFTLMPKRLASR
-1746 ANIQRD
+1746 VNVQRD
-1752 ENEFL
+1752 ENVFL
-1757 LRNTTSY
+1757 LRNTTAY
-1764 TLLILPSYKK
+1764 DLLILPSYKK

-1792 TFTFNATNNS
+1792 TITFNATNNS
-1802 RIDEPEMNLDQTI
+1802 RIDEPEMKLDSSI
-1815 APKVEF
+1815 APRVKF

-1855 SGNYK
+1855 NGNYK
-1860 WTSGTMQRTAN
+1860 WTSGTMQSPN
-1871 GDFTQGRFGNVAQN
+1871 SVDFSQGRFGNVAQN

-1896 LYNLWTK
+1896 LTNLWNK

-1923 SDPKKYKTVKWS
+1923 SDPKKFKTVKWTS
-1935 AEKIDFKKDKKK
+1935 KKPVNFKKDKKK
-1947 LIKHKLK
+1947 LIKHNLK
-1954 TEIIIVKVIAK
+1954 TSMIIIRVVDK
-1965 DGHEVIGKTEVVDE
+1965 DGNEVKGKTEVVDE

-1985 SSEDVKDA
+1985 ADDDA
-1993 DIFIEGKRAKKKF
+1993 KGATIFIEGKRPKKKF
-2006 QWGEIP
+2006 NWGEIP

-2026 VSYTE
+2026 VTYTE

-2046 LGMDLYGPG
+2046 LGMDVYNPG

-2068 VDLYN
+2068 LDLYN
-2073 KIVQD
+2073 KVVQD

-2084 SSLNILFNRTL
+2084 SSMNILFMRTHST
-2095 NQNLTYNGTYEPF
+2095 NLSYNATYEPF

-2115 TGTRTYAEN
+2115 TGTRTYADN
-2124 YQANYRFVPSVNDF
+2124 YQSNYRWVPSANGVGDF
-2138 RAQNPL
+2138 VAQNPL
-2144 TVGNFTIS
+2144 SNGNFTIT
-2152 TNMMATSFGGI
+2152 TNMMATSFGSG
-2163 GQNFASSF
+2163 GPAQNFQSDF
-2171 FADLLS
+2171 FHQLLDF
-2177 NRRIISGR
+2177 RRIISGR
-2185 IAQLNPNANY
+2185 IAQLNGNASY
-2195 NPNAIYQTGYGD
+2195 NPNAVYQTGYGNT
-2207 RQQDVLF
+2207 QQDVLM

-2223 RNASDMSFDMFPQIP
+2223 RNPNDMSFDMFPQIP

-2246 DGLKDLPIFKKIFK
+2246 DGLKDLPFIKKIFK
-2260 NIVFTHA
+2260 NIVFSHA
-2267 YSSTLNMAG
+2267 YQSTLSMAG

-2286 PTYNPVI
+2286 PSYNPTI
-2293 FVKNPFE
+2293 FVQNPFA
-2300 HSILDDNGNYIS
+2300 HSILDVNGNYIS

-2341 SVEIKSTRNISLNFP
+2341 SVEVKSSRSISLNFP

-2366 EVIVG
+2366 EIIVG

-2433 YQVNA
+2433 YQVNS

>member
-1 MNHKEMNRRFNFNS
+1 MKRRFCNWRIVF
-15 YWKGTGIAISIWC
+15 TLVMLC
-28 LLSLSGWS
+28 LGAMPVFS
-36 QINQDS
+36 QTDES
-42 LPDNSNIVNMGTFT
+42 DTSKSNVHHIGSFT
-56 PSNIVETA
+56 PSNIVEEV
-64 TYNPITNQ
+64 TYNPSTDE
-72 YTIVKKI
+72 YTITKKV
-79 GSIVISTETVSAAE
+79 GTIVISTEVLSAAE
-93 YQDRMLKSKTA
+93 YRKRKMDKNTA
-104 DYWRTKE
+104 DYWRKKE

-150 AELILGVRVNKTDNP
+150 AELILGVRVNKTENP

-194 IQLNANFNTKAV
+194 IQLQANFNTKAV

-217 EGNED
+217 EGDED

-276 QVQGGAQVT
+276 QVQGGAQIT
-285 KFEVACS
+285 KFEVPCS

-304 YFMNLFDQANSSL
+304 YFMNLYDAANASL
-317 PFVTSPVYITRMEVW
+317 PFITSPVYITRIEVW

-344 NIVGMVP
+344 NIVAMIP

-360 TVFPANEANPNF
+360 TVFPANSANPTY
-372 DPQTLDQNQIRD
+372 DPQQLSQVPLRD
-384 ITSQYLFNQLKPG
+384 ITSQYLFDQLKPG

-407 LLAANE
+407 LLAVNE
-413 YSFDPV
+413 YTFDPI
-419 LGYISLNQS
+419 LGYISLNQG

-456 IPAPKAIC
+456 ISAPNALC
-464 VKLLKASNLDVKQ
+464 VKLLKSSNLDVKQ
-477 ANWNWMM
+477 PNWNWMM

-493 NLGQEDFT
+493 NIGQEDFT
-501 LNIIYQDT
+501 LNILYQDT

-515 NFFPN
+515 NFFP
-520 AGTISGTPLLKIF
+520 AVPGLGGTPLLKLF
-533 NLDRLNPQNDQIA
+533 NLDRLNQQNDQIA

-555 RTIKAQNGRIIFPV
+555 KTIKAQNGRIIFPV
-569 RRPFSTE
+569 RQPFSSTYLSSVFPAGTE
-576 YLATQISDQALVQR
+576 AFVQQ

-618 YKGAAGN
+618 YKGASGN

-692 RMIGIH
+692 RMIGVH

-747 NFITRLVDKIPGI
+747 NLITRIVDLIPGI
-760 DTKAPSNFKVNAE
+760 DTKAPSNFKINGE
-773 IAGLIP
+773 FAGLIP
-779 GFNTVIDQN
+779 GYNTVIDK
-788 NTENGISYI
+788 TGENGISYI

-816 LGTVPQEN
+816 LGTVPQDN
-824 PLFPNASYFNDL
+824 PLFPNGNYFNDVR
-836 KYNFNRAKMTWFIQ
+836 YNFNRAKMTWFIQ
-850 DPLFYRDNTYT
+850 DPLFYRNNSYT

-867 NKKIM
+867 NQHVM
-872 WNNYLREVDSRE
+872 TNDYLREIDSKE

-889 QPPTGLGV
+889 QPPKNLGV

-902 VLDLQYYPSERGPYN
+902 ILDLHFYPDERGPYN
-917 YDAASLDP
+917 YDVASLNTGEIN
-925 ASAFDKVQL
+925 KVVLQ
-934 LNPKSNFGSMMRRME
+934 NPKSNFGSMMRRME

-954 AANVAYIEFWM
+954 AANVSYIEFWM
-965 MDPFDSDLDS
+965 MDPFSPDLDS
-975 LKAWDTDHNVL
+975 LKAWDDGPGSTNA
-986 HNINLD
+986 NLAA
-992 PGGGG
+992 GGGG
-997 KFLIQIG
+997 KFIIQIG
-1004 NMSEDICRDGRLN
+1004 NMNEDVCRDGRLN
-1017 YENGLPTPSQDRP
+1017 YENGLPTPTQDRP
-1030 FVNTVWGRAP
+1030 TTNTAWGRAP

-1062 YEGLIDAAEMDKF
+1062 YDGLIDGTERTFFD
-1075 NSYLTAAS
+1075 SYLQAAAS
-1083 AVLPSNIYSLLEAD
+1083 AYGTTTIPAYADLDAD
-1097 PSGDNYK
+1097 PSADNYR
-1104 HYTGSAYDPDVLN
+1104 HYNGSAYNDDILTGG
-1117 NKSYPHQR
+1117 YPHQR
-1125 YKNYIGAERN
+1125 YKHYLGAERN

-1146 QTPNSEDVNT
+1146 QTPNTEDVNS

-1161 QPEGYYQYTIS
+1161 QPEGYYQYTLSI
-1172 LKPEDLEF
+1172 KPEDLDE
-1180 SDIGTNYISDM
+1180 IGENYITDI
-1191 RMGTSKS
+1191 RTGISKPYEVNGQTVTKS
-1198 ITDPTTNQPGVKNV
+1198 V

-1218 VPIRSENREQ
+1218 IPIRSEDREQ
-1228 YGTIDNFR
+1228 IGTIDNFR

-1242 MVMTDFPDDIF
+1242 MLMTDFPDDIF
-1253 VRLATL
+1253 LRLATL
-1259 QLVRADWRIYDNSLW
+1259 QLVRADWRMYQSSLW
-1274 DPTAFATQSQ
+1274 DPTAFVTQD
-1284 ATFNATTVN
+1284 AADFNSTTVN
-1293 IEENTGKS
+1293 IEENTGKL
-1301 PFKYAMPPGISREVD
+1301 PFPYAMPPGITREVD
-1316 PANPQLTQLNEQSL
+1316 PANPQLTQLNEQAL
-1330 VLNVTDLQDG
+1330 VMNVTNLEDG

-1363 HAEEIQNTP
+1363 HAEEVLGIP
-1372 LDSNDLSVFVRLG
+1372 LDSNDLSVFIRLG

-1399 ILSNPAIQPVIPPG
+1399 ALSDPTQQP
-1413 TTQGTPSDDQEYRK
+1413 TSLTNPSDDEDYRK
-1427 NVWPKANEID
+1427 NVWRANNEINV
-1437 IILEDLPEIKLER
+1437 ILEDLPEIKLER

-1455 QTNLVFE
+1455 PVNLVFE
-1462 KLLANGQRVRI
+1462 KLMSNGQRIRI

-1484 IMIGV
+1484 VMIGV
-1489 RNPHEKDNP
+1489 RNPHAKNNP
-1498 WQTGA
+1498 WQTGL
-1503 NGSKTDDGL
+1503 NGVKADDGL
-1512 PKTGQIWVNELR
+1512 AKTAQIWVNELR

-1541 LDLADFGQITA
+1541 LDLADFGQVTA

-1566 KPLQRQRQS
+1566 KPLQRSRQN

-1597 TIPIF
+1597 TIPVF
-1602 FSYSTSIANPQF
+1602 FSYSTSVANPQF

-1620 VRFTRALENLA
+1620 VKFTRSLENLS
-1631 TEEEKDLLKQLVQ
+1631 TEPQKDSLRQLVQ
-1644 TVITRTSFNI
+1644 TVITRTSFNV

-1664 NKKMHIWDIENWDAS
+1664 NKKVHPWDIENWDIS
-1679 YSYTEDTYRDIKTV
+1679 YSFTEDTYHDIKTV
-1693 KNNTTQH
+1693 RNNTTQH
-1700 RASLGY
+1700 RGSLGY
-1706 TFAPTVK
+1706 TFSPTVK
-1713 YWEPFKKMKSKSKW
+1713 YWEPFKKSKKMKSKW

-1733 FNFTLMPKRLAAR
+1733 FNFTLVPKRLAAR

-1757 LRNTTSY
+1757 LRNTTTY
-1764 TLLILPSYKK
+1764 DLLILPSFKK

-1802 RIDEPEMNLDQTI
+1802 RIDEPEMELDSTI
-1815 APKVEF
+1815 RPQVGF

-1829 HNFDVNYQIPFNK
+1829 HNFDVNYQIPFSK

-1855 SGNYK
+1855 TGNYK
-1860 WTSGTMQRTAN
+1860 WTSGTMQRTPTN
-1871 GDFTQGRFGNVAQN
+1871 EFTQGRFGNVAQN
-1885 STTFKVNAQLN
+1885 SMTFKVNAQLN
-1896 LYNLWTK
+1896 LSNLWTK
-1903 IPGIKEIWKQPK
+1903 IPGLKEIWKQPK
-1915 KDDGKPDT
+1915 KDNKNDT
-1923 SDPKKYKTVKWS
+1923 SDTKKYKTVKWS
-1935 AEKIDFKKDKKK
+1935 KEDVDFKKDKKK

-1954 TEIIIVKVIAK
+1954 TELVTVRVVAK
-1965 DGHEVIGKTEVVDE
+1965 DGHDVIGKTEVVDDE
-1979 DKVRFI
+1979 RVRFI

-1993 DIFIEGKRAKKKF
+1993 DIFIEGKKEKNQFK
-2006 QWGEIP
+2006 WTEIP
-2012 KTLGKIIFGLKNLS
+2012 RAIGKIIFGLKNLS

-2046 LGMDLYGPG
+2046 LGMDIYNPG
-2055 VGADFVFGRQFSD
+2055 VGGDFVFGRQYN
-2068 VDLYN
+2068 DLDLAN
-2073 KIVQD
+2073 KVVHD
-2078 NWLVKD
+2078 NWLVRD
-2084 SSLNILFNRTL
+2084 SSLNVLFNRTH
-2095 NQNLTYNGTYEPF
+2095 NSNLTYNATYEPF

-2115 TGTRTYAEN
+2115 TGTRQYAEN
-2124 YQANYRFVPSVNDF
+2124 YQANYRYVPSVDDF

-2144 TVGNFTIS
+2144 TVGNFSIS
-2152 TNMMATSFGGI
+2152 SNMMATSFGGI
-2163 GQNFASSF
+2163 GANFSSTI
-2171 FADLLS
+2171 FAQLLA
-2177 NRRIISGR
+2177 NRSVISGR
-2185 IAQLNPNANY
+2185 IAQLNPYASH
-2195 NPNAIYQTGYGD
+2195 NPNATYQVGYGD
-2207 RQQDVLF
+2207 KQQDVLL
-2214 YSFLAAYQG
+2214 YSFLSAYQG
-2223 RNASDMSFDMFPQIP
+2223 RDASDMSLDMFPQIP
-2238 IPNWRIQF
+2238 IPNWRVQF
-2246 DGLKDLPIFKKIFK
+2246 DGLKDLPFFKKIFK

-2267 YSSTLNMAG
+2267 YQCTMNMAG
-2276 FQTNYVYTSQ
+2276 FQSNYVYTSA
-2286 PTYNPVI
+2286 PGYDPSVFI
-2293 FVKNPFE
+2293 KNPFE

-2312 RYFMNSVTLT
+2312 RYFMTSVTLS

-2341 SVEIKSTRNISLNFP
+2341 SVEIKSSRNITLNFP

-2381 PFRIGGKEIKS
+2381 PFRIGGKDIKS

-2403 DNSTV
+2403 DNSTI
-2408 IRKIDTMIEQVTA
+2408 IRKIDTEIEQVTA

-2433 YQVNA
+2433 YQVNS